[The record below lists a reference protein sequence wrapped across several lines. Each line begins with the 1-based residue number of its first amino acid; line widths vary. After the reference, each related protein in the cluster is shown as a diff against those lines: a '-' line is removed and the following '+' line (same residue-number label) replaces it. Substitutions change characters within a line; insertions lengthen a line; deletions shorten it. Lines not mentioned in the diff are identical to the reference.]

1 MSFLF
6 FYSRNIGY
14 GCANSISRV
23 GAMVAPQIVQLSK
36 SVSGLMY
43 FLCGTLMF
51 LSSISAAL
59 VPETKGK
66 VMENQIR
73 KSGKADVYKL
83 ESGSVNAEKKIT
95 I

>member
-1 MSFLF
+1 
-6 FYSRNIGY
+6 
-14 GCANSISRV
+14 
-23 GAMVAPQIVQLSK
+23 
-36 SVSGLMY
+36 MY

-83 ESGSVNAEKKIT
+83 ESGKEMFKIEKKFYHFMKTLFFAGFFNLTEI
-95 I
+95 ILQGIDIIIFSSNF

>member
-1 MSFLF
+1 
-6 FYSRNIGY
+6 
-14 GCANSISRV
+14 
-23 GAMVAPQIVQLSK
+23 
-36 SVSGLMY
+36 MY

-73 KSGKADVYKL
+73 KSGKSDVYKL
-83 ESGSVNAEKKIT
+83 ESGKKNRET
-95 I
+95 INYHFMKTLFLIGLK

>member
-1 MSFLF
+1 
-6 FYSRNIGY
+6 
-14 GCANSISRV
+14 
-23 GAMVAPQIVQLSK
+23 
-36 SVSGLMY
+36 MY

-73 KSGKADVYKL
+73 KSGKSDVYKL
-83 ESGSVNAEKKIT
+83 ESGKKIEKQL
-95 I
+95 IIIL